1 MPSDRSPPQAT
12 PLAGRA
18 AARHPPRHGRRRG
31 FGPTGHSAAT
41 AGAPSDTGAP
51 GRARYGRE
59 PRGGGQEGLW
69 GGATPAAPP
78 HQGGA
83 PRWPSEGRSDRCV
96 CDLQVAP
103 ARGGCVAGAP
113 RVRRGGAL
121 RSCPPPPARVPVRP
135 LCVERGV
142 EDEGR
147 IKAAGS
153 RRAGFDPVR
162 PHAGL
167 VTVDAAQVNTAVL
180 RPSRRP
186 RTCEVSFLVAA
197 LLAAWHRPRKAL
209 VYRPRTFVP
218 SFVCTLWLP
227 FSVLL
232 PPLLRGRASSP
243 PLPGRARLPLAAP
256 PPLSLWH
263 HRA

>member
-1 MPSDRSPPQAT
+1 MRS
-12 PLAGRA
+12 
-18 AARHPPRHGRRRG
+18 
-31 FGPTGHSAAT
+31 
-41 AGAPSDTGAP
+41 P
-51 GRARYGRE
+51 GRAR
-59 PRGGGQEGLW
+59 PGG
-69 GGATPAAPP
+69 
-78 HQGGA
+78 
-83 PRWPSEGRSDRCV
+83 
-96 CDLQVAP
+96 
-103 ARGGCVAGAP
+103 
-113 RVRRGGAL
+113 VRRGCAAGAT
-121 RSCPPPPARVPVRP
+121 RGRVAIVPPPPARVPVRP

>member
-1 MPSDRSPPQAT
+1 MRS
-12 PLAGRA
+12 
-18 AARHPPRHGRRRG
+18 
-31 FGPTGHSAAT
+31 
-41 AGAPSDTGAP
+41 P
-51 GRARYGRE
+51 GRAR
-59 PRGGGQEGLW
+59 PGG
-69 GGATPAAPP
+69 
-78 HQGGA
+78 
-83 PRWPSEGRSDRCV
+83 
-96 CDLQVAP
+96 
-103 ARGGCVAGAP
+103 
-113 RVRRGGAL
+113 VRRGCAAGAT
-121 RSCPPPPARVPVRP
+121 RGRVAIVPPPPPARVPVRP